1 MAGAFYAIG
10 VCDSDCGSGLPA
22 VGNCA
27 VHNMF
32 DCEVVSREEEK
43 IICLSCL
50 IEILVSSN
58 VVSNPSPLRAGLLS
72 SAPLGAKYW

>member
-27 VHNMF
+27 DDSLF
-32 DCEVVSREEEK
+32 DCEVVSRGKE
-43 IICLSCL
+43 IVLGTPMTRITQICADFFS
-50 IEILVSSN
+50 
-58 VVSNPSPLRAGLLS
+58 G
-72 SAPLGAKYW
+72 